1 MIYEKKH
8 QPLLRREEFVLRIVK
23 SLFVTVLIVFT
34 GLGCGVWGYM
44 ATEGMDFLDALLNAS
59 MILGGMGPVSELYTN
74 GGKVFASFY
83 ALFSGLLF
91 ITITGIIASPII
103 HRLLHAFHA
112 EEK

>member
-8 QPLLRREEFVLRIVK
+8 QPVLQIEKFVFRIVK
-23 SLFVTVLIVFT
+23 SLGVTLLIVFA

-44 ATEGMDFLDALLNAS
+44 ATEGMAFLDALLNAS
-59 MILGGMGPVSELYTN
+59 MILGGMGPVSELHTN
-74 GGKVFASFY
+74 GGKMFASFY

-103 HRLLHAFHA
+103 HRILHAFHA